1 MVQRVGAEE
10 TGLLIL
16 RELSYSIF
24 LKASV
29 SNAPGLSIKLF
40 DKIINY
46 QYQKFIKR
54 FSILSMS
61 SY

>member
-1 MVQRVGAEE
+1 MQRAEAGE
-10 TGLLIL
+10 TGLPIL
-16 RELSYSIF
+16 RKLSYSIF
-24 LKASV
+24 LKADV

-40 DKIINY
+40 DKTIIN
-46 QYQKFIKR
+46 IKR